1 MSLLHAVASNV
12 LSVLT
17 LVDNGMLLWLIS
29 WVHLRSI
36 SKIEMPSHQ
45 LPSSLFMGVKDL
57 FVLVFKSFKFFI
69 STKFPEFLE
78 QLSRSKWVV
87 RHWNGGWWA

>member
-36 SKIEMPSHQ
+36 SKIEMPS
-45 LPSSLFMGVKDL
+45 SNYFY
-57 FVLVFKSFKFFI
+57 I
-69 STKFPEFLE
+69 STKCMCLCSIGN
-78 QLSRSKWVV
+78 LSELF
-87 RHWNGGWWA
+87 